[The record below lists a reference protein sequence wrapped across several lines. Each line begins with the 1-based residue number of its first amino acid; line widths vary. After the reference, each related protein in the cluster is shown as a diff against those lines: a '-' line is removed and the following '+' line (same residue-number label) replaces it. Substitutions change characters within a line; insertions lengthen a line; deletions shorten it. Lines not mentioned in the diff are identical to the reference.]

1 MLQSTYGK
9 VPVRETCQ
17 RLWLHEDDL
26 DDDDGDDGDDNDD
39 NDVEVWH
46 KHHKRVLADLP
57 PLSAWLTLA

>member
-1 MLQSTYGK
+1 MPAVG
-9 VPVRETCQ
+9 
-17 RLWLHEDDL
+17 RLWPSDNDNNDDN
-26 DDDDGDDGDDNDD
+26 DDNDDDGDD